1 MQTSL
6 RAIAISLMLAFTHRS
21 SAQTLQFSEVAT
33 ASGISFRHTPPVAPT
48 STMVGGGAIGDFN
61 GDGWPD
67 VFLLGGGGRTDGL
80 FINNGDGTFT
90 DRAAEFGVAAT
101 HLGVGVAVGDYDG
114 DGWSDLFIT
123 SFGPATPETP
133 GKHLLYRNLG
143 GSGFEQVAHA
153 AGVAT
158 TSAVLPDG
166 WGASFGD
173 YDLDGDLDL
182 FAAGWLDNSDGN
194 VLFRNNGDGTF
205 ANVTLSAIAFDLSYT
220 NGFAPRFVDMDG
232 DRWPEIL
239 LAADYGTSRY
249 LINNQDGTFD
259 EYTAP
264 AGLGLDTNG
273 MGQCVGDFNNDG
285 LFDWY
290 VTSIFGNAEQ
300 TGNMLYINQGAH
312 QYVESGLAAGVRDAG
327 WGWGAL
333 AVDFDHDGEQ
343 DILATNG
350 WTGAW
355 QYDPTR
361 LYINQGELQFS
372 DQAVARG
379 INHKLQ
385 GRGVMNF
392 DYDLDGDQDIVLLS
406 LGQDVRLYRNDLS
419 GAATNWLRIELDRG
433 ARTDIAPHG
442 LGSVVRVT
450 AAGQTQVR
458 AMSTGDNYLSQSE
471 ASVHFGLGSSPIV
484 DELRVEWA
492 TGEVTTL
499 HSVAVNQSLIIEPP
513 QPGDVDGDGEID
525 LSDLGALLAAY
536 GACLGNAAYLAAAD
550 FDGDDCVGLGDLGV
564 VLSAY
569 GN

>member
-1 MQTSL
+1 MQMSL
-6 RAIAISLMLAFTHRS
+6 RATAIASMLPFAFPST
-21 SAQTLQFSEVAT
+21 AQTLQFSEVAA
-33 ASGISFRHTPPVAPT
+33 ASGMSFRHTPPVAPT
-48 STMVGGGAIGDFN
+48 STMVGGGAVGDFN

-67 VFLLGGGGRTDGL
+67 VFLLGGGGRADGL

-90 DRAAEFGVAAT
+90 DRATEFGVAAT

-114 DGWSDLFIT
+114 DGWSDLFVT
-123 SFGPATPETP
+123 SFGLTAPETP
-133 GKHLLYRNLG
+133 GQHRLYRNLG
-143 GSGFEQVAHA
+143 GSGFEEVAQA

-158 TSAVLPDG
+158 TSPVLPDG

-182 FAAGWLDNSDGN
+182 FVAGWLENSGGN

-205 ANVTLSAIAFDLSYT
+205 TNVTLGAVAFDLSQT

-249 LINNQDGTFD
+249 LINNQNGTFT

-290 VTSIFGNAEQ
+290 VTSIYGSADQ

-312 QYVESGLAAGVRDAG
+312 QYIESGLAAGVRQAG

-333 AVDFDHDGEQ
+333 AVDFDHDGMQ

-361 LYINQGELQFS
+361 LYLNQGALLFT
-372 DQAVARG
+372 DQAVACG

-385 GRGVMNF
+385 GRAVMNF

-406 LGQDVRLYRNDLS
+406 LGQDARLYRNDLS
-419 GAATNWLRIELDRG
+419 GAGTSWLRIELDRG

-471 ASVHFGLGSSPIV
+471 ASVHFGLGGAAII
-484 DELRVEWA
+484 DELRVEWV
-492 TGEVTTL
+492 TGEVTTW
-499 HSVAVNQSLIIEPP
+499 HSVAVNQSSIVQPP
-513 QPGDVDGDGEID
+513 QPGDVDGDGDVD
-525 LSDLGALLAAY
+525 LSDLGELLSAY
-536 GACLGNAAYLAAAD
+536 GACLGDADYIAAAD
-550 FDGDDCVGLGDLGV
+550 FDGDSCIGLGDLGV
-564 VLSAY
+564 LLSAY
-569 GN
+569 GT